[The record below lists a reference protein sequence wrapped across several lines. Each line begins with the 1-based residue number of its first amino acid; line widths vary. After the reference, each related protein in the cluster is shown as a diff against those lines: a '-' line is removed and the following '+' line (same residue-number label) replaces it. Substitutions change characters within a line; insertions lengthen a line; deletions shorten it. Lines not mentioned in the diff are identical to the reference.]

1 MIDTYDKYSW
11 TVLSYCLCIFFIL
24 AFGAYGLIWAKF
36 RQAAELAE
44 VAPSTLH
51 PCCCGRIRLLERVD
65 IDAMAL
71 CRHV

>member
-36 RQAAELAE
+36 RQAAELAQ
-44 VAPSTLH
+44 VQAHFPLILFF
-51 PCCCGRIRLLERVD
+51 PCQCTS
-65 IDAMAL
+65 
-71 CRHV
+71 